1 MDKVYAVQVKAEDVI
16 TLKIVL
22 SKQKDEKIEWIKEQ
36 AEKNNYSGIM
46 LQYPLAYILFDDE
59 FDRDNFFDILKVRVN
74 GIKIDLDAV
83 EITDKTHF
91 DA

>member
-36 AEKNNYSGIM
+36 AENNNYSGIM
-46 LQYPLAYILFDDE
+46 LQYPLAYILFEDE
-59 FDRDNFFDILKVRVN
+59 FDRDNFFDILKVKVN
-74 GIKIDLDAV
+74 GIKTDLDAV
-83 EITDKTHF
+83 EITDAIKI

>member
-1 MDKVYAVQVKAEDVI
+1 MDKVYAVQVRAEDVI

-22 SKQKDEKIEWIKEQ
+22 SNQKDEKIEWIKSI
-36 AEKNNYSGIM
+36 AERNNYSGIM
-46 LQYPLAYILFDDE
+46 LQYPLALILFDYE
-59 FDRDNFFDILKVRVN
+59 LDRDNFFDLLKERVN

-83 EITDKTHF
+83 EITDTTHF

>member
-46 LQYPLAYILFDDE
+46 LQYPLAYILFEDE
-59 FDRDNFFDILKVRVN
+59 FDRDNFFDILKVKVN
-74 GIKIDLDAV
+74 GIKTDLDAV
-83 EITDKTHF
+83 EITDAIKI